1 MITAKKVMTHRGKD
15 VFIFT
20 LENTSGNVVTM
31 TNYGATIM
39 EIIVPDKRGAAADV
53 TLGFNTVEEYIKGS
67 PFFGC
72 SVGRYANRIA
82 NGKFVLNGKTY
93 TLECNESPFY
103 QLHGGR
109 IGFDK
114 VVWDAEIEGESVK
127 MTYVSADGEEGYPG
141 ELTARAIFS
150 WSDKN
155 ELAITYEATTTADTI
170 VNLTNHAY
178 FNLGGAEESILDH
191 ELTLKSSFFTPVGE
205 YMIPTGEICTVKGTP
220 FDFSSSHTIGER
232 IGSDHPQMLLGGG
245 YDHNMIIDGQ
255 GMRLFAKVYDKKSG
269 RVMEV
274 FSDQPAVQLYTGNH
288 LGDMKAKKEYHYRW
302 GLCLETQNY
311 PDAINHDNFPSCVLK
326 AGEKYQRTTV
336 FCFSVDQ

>member
-1 MITAKKVMTHRGKD
+1 MITAKKVMTHQGKD
-15 VFIFT
+15 VLVYR
-20 LENTSGNVVTM
+20 LENANKNAVTV

-39 EIIVPDKRGAAADV
+39 EIIVPDKRGTAADV
-53 TLGFNTVEEYIKGS
+53 TLGFNTVEEYIKDS

-82 NGKFVLNGKTY
+82 GGKFALNGKTY
-93 TLECNESPFY
+93 TLACNENPFSH
-103 QLHGGR
+103 LHGGK

-114 VVWDAEIEGESVK
+114 VVWDAEIDNGSVR

-155 ELAITYEATTTADTI
+155 ELAITYEAITKADTI
-170 VNLTNHAY
+170 VNLTNHSY
-178 FNLGGAEESILDH
+178 FNLSGAEESILDH
-191 ELTLKSSFFTPVGE
+191 ELTLQSALYTPVNE
-205 YMIPTGEICTVKGTP
+205 HLIPTGEVCTTYGTP
-220 FDFSSSHTIGER
+220 FDFSSPHTIGER
-232 IGSDHPQMLLGGG
+232 IGSDHAQMLLGKG
-245 YDHNMIIDGQ
+245 YDHNFIIDGQ

-274 FSDQPAVQLYTGNH
+274 FSDQPAVQIYTGNF
-288 LGDMKAKKEYHYRW
+288 LGDIIGKKNYHHRW

-311 PDAINHDNFPSCVLK
+311 PDAINHENFPSCILK

-336 FCFSVDQ
+336 FCFSVNQ